1 MNQLVEKYRPKS
13 FSDLVGNQEIV
24 EELKEMIKAKNIPH
38 ILFSGPPGNGKTS
51 FTNVLIKEIYGG
63 DTKQKYKEINAS
75 DDNGIETVR
84 GQVKTFASHSSSQGD
99 VPFRILV
106 LEEGDEIT
114 SKAQP
119 ALRRIMELYSKH
131 CRFIITCNYL
141 WKIISP
147 IRSRC
152 KCYELKPITPAEM
165 IPRIRYICDQ
175 EHINITD
182 DAIQYIADK
191 SNGDMRVALNN
202 YLESALLAKKQVTV
216 EFLQQNRNQ
225 DANTLQLLRDAL
237 NGKFI
242 QSRERVLLYM
252 KQGFTSRRIIGEMV
266 ESCYPIDKFPEL
278 MKGEIALALAE
289 SEIAIVN
296 GVNEMAA
303 MSAFIARLG
312 LIGQKWRGMKDG
324 QA

>member
-1 MNQLVEKYRPKS
+1 
-13 FSDLVGNQEIV
+13 
-24 EELKEMIKAKNIPH
+24 
-38 ILFSGPPGNGKTS
+38 
-51 FTNVLIKEIYGG
+51 
-63 DTKQKYKEINAS
+63 
-75 DDNGIETVR
+75 
-84 GQVKTFASHSSSQGD
+84 
-99 VPFRILV
+99 
-106 LEEGDEIT
+106 
-114 SKAQP
+114 
-119 ALRRIMELYSKH
+119 
-131 CRFIITCNYL
+131 
-141 WKIISP
+141 
-147 IRSRC
+147 
-152 KCYELKPITPAEM
+152 M